1 MPKSALALAQDIKSP
16 AIEPIAPAQP
26 AGSAASTL
34 EFIGVLARKHLITG
48 DLLTR
53 FVSAEHAGAERKLRD
68 LWPLTDLSASDFADE
83 VARFYKLP
91 RLALPQLLAAT
102 SLAGRFSQR
111 FLRKSAVYPCRPE
124 EGAPAT
130 LAVADPTDTTTRH
143 AAELVLG
150 RPITVVVASFEDIA
164 TVLSER
170 IGADAPAASPRAIL
184 KLSAAK
190 RTSKA
195 FAIWPAAPLWCAP
208 STTSWRKR

>member
-1 MPKSALALAQDIKSP
+1 M
-16 AIEPIAPAQP
+16 
-26 AGSAASTL
+26 
-34 EFIGVLARKHLITG
+34 LARKHLITG

-53 FVSAEHAGAERKLRD
+53 FVSAEQTGRERKLRD

-102 SLAGRFSQR
+102 SLAGQFSQR
-111 FLRKSAVYPCRPE
+111 FCDRRSILVDGRRLPGDLGGCGSDRHH
-124 EGAPAT
+124 
-130 LAVADPTDTTTRH
+130 H
-143 AAELVLG
+143 AACRRTRARSADRG
-150 RPITVVVASFEDIA
+150 VVASFEDIA

-184 KLSAAK
+184 KLAAAK

-195 FAIWPAAPLWCAP
+195 FAIWRAARLWCAP